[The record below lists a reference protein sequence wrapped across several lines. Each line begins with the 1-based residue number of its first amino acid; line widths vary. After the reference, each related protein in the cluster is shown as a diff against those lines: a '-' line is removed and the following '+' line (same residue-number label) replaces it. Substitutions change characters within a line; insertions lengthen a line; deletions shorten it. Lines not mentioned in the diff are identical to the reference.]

1 MPTKLPCCHRSQV
14 DKDKFGDV
22 VTDFANPGALTTAEL
37 RSARAALQMQEDV
50 ISFVRR
56 MAQGRCD
63 LARDEQRRRVD
74 GTPASG
80 MSVVDIANVFGQ
92 EHGGGSSRPPRET
105 NISAEHLLVVELEKL
120 CEKVGFGE
128 LRTLDDDALEDAVK
142 QIENFELLRSVER
155 KSLFVKID
163 TLTTELVKR
172 YKDGGANV
180 DSLLTD

>member
-1 MPTKLPCCHRSQV
+1 MTVL
-14 DKDKFGDV
+14 GDPN
-22 VTDFANPGALTTAEL
+22 AMTTAEL
-37 RSARAALQMQEDV
+37 RSARANLQMQEDV

-105 NISAEHLLVVELEKL
+105 NISADHELVVELERL
-120 CEKVGFGE
+120 CERVGFGE
-128 LRTLDDDALEDAVK
+128 LRTLDDDALELAIAE
-142 QIENFELLRSVER
+142 IEKFELARSAER
-155 KSLFVKID
+155 KSLFAKID
-163 TLTTELVKR
+163 ALTTELVKR

-180 DSLLTD
+180 DTLLTD

>member
-1 MPTKLPCCHRSQV
+1 M
-14 DKDKFGDV
+14 
-22 VTDFANPGALTTAEL
+22 TDILNAESMSTAEI
-37 RSARAALQMQEDV
+37 RAARASLQMQEDV

-80 MSVVDIANVFGQ
+80 ISVSDIANVFGQ

-105 NISAEHLLVVELEKL
+105 NISAEHPLVVELEKL
-120 CEKVGFGE
+120 CQEISFGD
-128 LRTLDDDALEDAVK
+128 LRILDDQSLENVVQQLSRFEISQSLERKALFASIDAL
-142 QIENFELLRSVER
+142 
-155 KSLFVKID
+155 
-163 TLTTELVKR
+163 TTQLVKR
-172 YKDGGANV
+172 YKDNGVNV

>member
-1 MPTKLPCCHRSQV
+1 MTDLV
-14 DKDKFGDV
+14 D
-22 VTDFANPGALTTAEL
+22 PGAMTTAEL

-63 LARDEQRRRVD
+63 LARDEQRRRTD

-80 MSVVDIANVFGQ
+80 ISVSDIANVFGQ
-92 EHGGGSSRPPRET
+92 EGGGGSSRPPRET
-105 NISAEHLLVVELEKL
+105 NISAEHELVVELEKL
-120 CEKVGFGE
+120 CERVGFGE
-128 LRTLDDDALEDAVK
+128 LRTLADDSLEMAVTE
-142 QIENFELLRSVER
+142 IEKFELARSAER
-155 KSLFVKID
+155 KNLFAKID
-163 TLTTELVKR
+163 ALTTELVKR

>member
-1 MPTKLPCCHRSQV
+1 MTVL
-14 DKDKFGDV
+14 GDPN
-22 VTDFANPGALTTAEL
+22 AMTTAEL
-37 RSARAALQMQEDV
+37 RSARANLQMQEDV

-105 NISAEHLLVVELEKL
+105 NISADHELVVELERL
-120 CEKVGFGE
+120 CERVGFGE
-128 LRTLDDDALEDAVK
+128 LRTLDDDALELAIAE
-142 QIENFELLRSVER
+142 IEKFELARSAER
-155 KSLFVKID
+155 KSLFAKID
-163 TLTTELVKR
+163 ALTTELVKR

-180 DSLLTD
+180 ETLL

>member
-1 MPTKLPCCHRSQV
+1 MTVL
-14 DKDKFGDV
+14 GDPN
-22 VTDFANPGALTTAEL
+22 AMTTAEL
-37 RSARAALQMQEDV
+37 RSARANLQMQEDV

-105 NISAEHLLVVELEKL
+105 NISADHELVVELERL
-120 CEKVGFGE
+120 CERVGFGE
-128 LRTLDDDALEDAVK
+128 LRTLDDDALESAIAE
-142 QIENFELLRSVER
+142 IEKFELARSAER
-155 KSLFVKID
+155 KSLFAKID
-163 TLTTELVKR
+163 ALTTELVKR

-180 DSLLTD
+180 ETLLTD